1 MKTYRTIEEYISD
14 AENIFVNMEWRQF
27 AAKIENECLIS
38 KGEWQRTLETLGKL
52 LENMEWARGIIR
64 SMLQS
69 PISSEV
75 EQAKKFIKEVSY
87 YRELSHFGVEFFSF
101 FSDWQKFFSVV
112 GERQEVREKPLP
124 MKIIPDAKKV
134 VVVDGVIPTDR
145 KKQIWQVFSDNGF
158 LGGDVAAFSQ
168 LADGEEPTGVL
179 KWNAKHKGNF
189 SGVTLVHFLKRLGV
203 DFGDKNKNIRTAICF
218 FEGVQVERVNSYL
231 QNYEQAKLKS
241 ETIREI
247 DKLFDSLG

>member
-27 AAKIENECLIS
+27 VGGNIG
-38 KGEWQRTLETLGKL
+38 KGEWQRTLETLGRL
-52 LENMEWARGIIR
+52 LDNMEWARGIIR
-64 SMLQS
+64 SMLKS

-87 YRELSHFGVEFFSF
+87 YRELSHFGVQFFTF
-101 FSDWQKFFSVV
+101 FSDWQKFFSIL
-112 GERQEVREKPLP
+112 ERQEVREKPLP

-134 VVVDGVIPTDR
+134 VEVDGVIPTDR
-145 KKQIWQVFSDNGF
+145 KKQIWRVFSDNGF
-158 LGGDVAAFSQ
+158 LSGDVAAFSQ

-179 KWNAKHKGNF
+179 MWNAKHKGNF

-203 DFGDKNKNIRTAICF
+203 DFGDKHKNIRTAICF
-218 FEGVQVERVNSYL
+218 FDGVQVERVNSYI
-231 QNYEQAKLKS
+231 QNYGQAKIKS
-241 ETIREI
+241 ELIKEI
-247 DKLFDSLG
+247 DLLFDSLG